1 MKNNEKGSSTII
13 VFVTVMFLLILLG
26 TTLTSLAMKN
36 KSQMTEFQELRS
48 AYDGDMASI
57 ASRN

>member
-48 AYDGDMASI
+48 AYDGDMDSI